1 MGSPATRSAR
11 SYGGKTAVER
21 TTERRERLIEATIAV
36 LAEYGEGRATMTAIC
51 AGAGLTE
58 RYFYES
64 FANLDEAMVAAFDQV
79 CDEILTM
86 AARVIEDTPGTPDQR
101 VHAVMQTFVDLVVAE
116 PDKGRVAVAQPGA
129 NSSLRTR
136 RNELIGVFADFV
148 AREADELY
156 GEHTWSA
163 ERARAFGVVYIAGFA
178 ELVSAWLNGDVAQ
191 SPAELVE
198 TASDLFTALF
208 RRTVT

>member
-1 MGSPATRSAR
+1 MGSPTARAAR
-11 SYGGKTAVER
+11 SYGGKTGAER
-21 TTERRERLIEATIAV
+21 AAERRERLVASTIAV
-36 LAEYGEGRATMTAIC
+36 LAEHGEARATMTAVC

-64 FANLDEAMVAAFDQV
+64 FTNLDEAVVAAFDHV
-79 CDEILTM
+79 CQEILEL
-86 AARVIEDTPGTPDQR
+86 AARVVENTPGTPEQR

-116 PDKGRVAVAQPGA
+116 PAKGKVAVAQPGA
-129 NSSLRTR
+129 GSGLHAR
-136 RNELIGVFADFV
+136 RNELIAVFAEFV

-156 GEHTWSA
+156 GDRTWPA
-163 ERARAFGVVYIAGFA
+163 ERARLFGVVYIAGFA
-178 ELVSAWLNGDVAQ
+178 ELISAWLNGDVRQ

-208 RRTVT
+208 RRA